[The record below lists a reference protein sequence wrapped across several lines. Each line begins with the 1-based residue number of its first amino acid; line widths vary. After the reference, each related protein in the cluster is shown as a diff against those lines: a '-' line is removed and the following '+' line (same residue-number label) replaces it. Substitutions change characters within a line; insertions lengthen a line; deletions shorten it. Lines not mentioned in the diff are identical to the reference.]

1 MNDYGLNICLV
12 WPEIPQNTGTIG
24 RLCVA
29 TNSRLHLVKPLGF
42 EIDEQRVRRAGL
54 DYWKYVDLTVH
65 EDLDAFMRIL
75 PPDDNQVF
83 LIETKT
89 QQTYFEAKFNKGA
102 FLILGQE
109 TKGLPAPLMERY
121 ASRVFS
127 IPMWDTRVR
136 SLNLSNATSIVT
148 YEALRQLQ
156 S

>member
-1 MNDYGLNICLV
+1 VNDFALNIVLV

-29 TNSRLHLVKPLGF
+29 TNSKLHLVKPLGF

-65 EDLDAFMRIL
+65 EDLEAFMRIL
-75 PPDDNQVF
+75 PPEDDQVF

-89 QQTYFEAKFNKGA
+89 KQTYFDAKFKKGS

-109 TKGLPAPLMERY
+109 TKGLPQPLMDRY
-121 ASRVFS
+121 AARVYS

-148 YEALRQLQ
+148 YEALRQLGA
-156 S
+156 